1 MSWIIRNNV
10 ISLKNP
16 LVMGILNVTPD
27 SFYDGGKYV
36 NTDAACEA
44 AAQMEID
51 GADMIDV
58 GGESS
63 RPGSKSISAEEALQ
77 RVIPVIEKISSSI
90 KLPVAIDTKKA
101 EVASHAIR
109 AGASIINDISAM
121 ADPEMP
127 AVIKKSG
134 LHPFVMHKHGEPETM
149 QNAPLDKENV
159 LENVISFLR
168 NRTKYAID
176 SGIKK
181 EQIIIDPGIGFGKT
195 YAANEFLINNINE
208 LKLLNFPILIGA
220 SRKRFIGEITGR
232 KTGNRLAGS
241 IAADIISYFRGA
253 IIFRT
258 HDVKETADALKVAE
272 AILRNSR
279 NVRRMP
285 GKTEFEN

>member
-10 ISLKNP
+10 ISLKKP

-36 NTDAACEA
+36 NTDIAFEA
-44 AAQMEID
+44 ATQMEID
-51 GADMIDV
+51 GADIIDV

-63 RPGSKSISAEEALQ
+63 RPGSKSISVEEELQ

-90 KLPVAIDTKKA
+90 KLPVAIDTQKA
-101 EVASHAIR
+101 EVALQAIR

-127 AVIKKSG
+127 VIAKESG
-134 LHPFVMHKHGEPETM
+134 AGVILMHKHGEPETM
-149 QNAPLDKENV
+149 QNTPLNKENV
-159 LENVISFLR
+159 LENVISFLGS
-168 NRTKYAID
+168 RTEYAVN

-195 YAANEFLINNINE
+195 YAANEFLINNIDK
-208 LKLLNFPILIGA
+208 LKDLNFPILIGA
-220 SRKRFIGEITGR
+220 SRKRFIGEITKE
-232 KTGNRLAGS
+232 KTENRLAGS
-241 IAADIISYFRGA
+241 IAAHIIAYLRGA

-258 HDVKETADALKVAE
+258 HDVKETVDAMKVAE
-272 AILRNSR
+272 AILRN
-279 NVRRMP
+279 
-285 GKTEFEN
+285 

>member
-10 ISLKNP
+10 ISLKSP

-36 NTDAACEA
+36 NADTACEA

-63 RPGSKSISAEEALQ
+63 RPGSKSISAEEELQ

-101 EVASHAIR
+101 GVASHAIR

-121 ADPEMP
+121 ADPGMS
-127 AVIKKSG
+127 AIVKKSG
-134 LHPFVMHKHGEPETM
+134 SGIILMHKHGEPETM
-149 QNAPLDKENV
+149 QNVPLDKENV

-168 NRTKYAID
+168 NRTEYAID

-195 YAANEFLINNINE
+195 YAANEFLINNIDK
-208 LKLLNFPILIGA
+208 LKALNFPILIGA
-220 SRKRFIGEITGR
+220 SRKRFIGEITKE
-232 KTGNRLAGS
+232 KTENRLAGS
-241 IAADIISYFRGA
+241 IAAHIIAYLRGA

-258 HDVKETADALKVAE
+258 HDVKETVDAMKVAE
-272 AILRNSR
+272 AILRN
-279 NVRRMP
+279 
-285 GKTEFEN
+285 